1 MIKYT
6 NYNTKMKILLSD
18 FFYLYINKTAARQ
31 VKMIMEKRNER
42 QNGR

>member
-18 FFYLYINKTAARQ
+18 LFTYI
-31 VKMIMEKRNER
+31 
-42 QNGR
+42 